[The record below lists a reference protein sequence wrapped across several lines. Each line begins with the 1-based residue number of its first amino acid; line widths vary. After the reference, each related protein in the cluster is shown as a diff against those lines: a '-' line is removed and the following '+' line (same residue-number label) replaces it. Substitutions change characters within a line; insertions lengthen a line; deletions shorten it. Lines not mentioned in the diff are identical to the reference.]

1 MTLRSSKNPTLSFQI
16 IPILSLF
23 FSEFPQLFQCQD
35 APHRHQNSWHRGALR
50 PSHKPHCS
58 NLGPKNQSF
67 YSCLHAGRC
76 TCIQMYVYMYF
87 IYVCLFIYN
96 IYIYILYL
104 FIGLSIYIYRHFSI
118 HWFICSNIHLFIH
131 VSICIN
137 CLLFRQLIYYLP
149 VIDLPWSIGSQRA
162 SVKSSQAQSIASSL
176 K

>member
-1 MTLRSSKNPTLSFQI
+1 MTLKSSKNPRLSFQI

-23 FSEFPQLFQCQD
+23 FTEFPQLFQCQD

-96 IYIYILYL
+96 IHIYIYIYSI
-104 FIGLSIYIYRHFSI
+104 FIYWFIYIYIDIS
-118 HWFICSNIHLFIH
+118 LFIDLFVQIFIYLFMYLF
-131 VSICIN
+131 VSIV
-137 CLLFRQLIYYLP
+137 YYL
-149 VIDLPWSIGSQRA
+149 DN
-162 SVKSSQAQSIASSL
+162 
-176 K
+176 